1 MPEPQ
6 TVQDQDAMVDQPIAL
21 KRAFVERYLLAS
33 LAWSAVRWDEYPML
47 LERGVLCLR
56 ALIGKFYDQGRRG
69 FTHLPLFVFMDM
81 LAIVEL
87 GDRTPFASEGR
98 SHLWDPTVRRAR
110 LDYEN
115 ILLATL
121 LQEPAFV
128 DARERLSG
136 SGHIRQAAAERLV
149 ELLLQSFAQYYPSW
163 VHLDPAHI
171 RDIALPDVGDIHPD
185 QAQKRLDEVVD
196 ASLFLDGLKAMLKGI
211 SDHVYWRDL
220 LKEEDLFEIENW
232 AVLDTEAKRIGS
244 RQIAE
249 VDRRLSEFRL
259 PRVSLRDE
267 IMEVDTDLD
276 DDTVY
281 PTGGFSGLTTRGSF
295 ENLVR
300 SELVYMDAG
309 AVDGVSLFDLRFAEN
324 ELLFYL
330 RNDGIM
336 RRRRRTVHVVL
347 DIEDIFHAKS
357 PGYDYPFSTL
367 TQGLIVR
374 LVRDL
379 IGTFEEDAVEIHI
392 HYVHAPSSD
401 LSPDQAHA
409 TRALLQRERDLLELV
424 LNREIRQEL
433 VHVHDTPD
441 IDVELF
447 EQAKGRVYVVAMA
460 FSEKSDTFWR
470 GLFDDLSQAKP
481 MFTGLTLPIGLSRG
495 PESIYEEE
503 VPLILPLNEASFVQ
517 VAEIKNELFAALL
530 GARR

>member
-1 MPEPQ
+1 MQEHVI
-6 TVQDQDAMVDQPIAL
+6 VQEQDPIAL
-21 KRAFVERYLLAS
+21 KRNLVERYLLAS
-33 LAWSAVRWDEYPML
+33 LAWSAVRWDEHPML

-56 ALIGKFYDQGRRG
+56 TLIGKFYDQGRRG

-98 SHLWDPTVRRAR
+98 AHLWEPSVRRVR

-128 DARERLSG
+128 DARERLPG

-163 VHLDPAHI
+163 VELEPAHI
-171 RDIALPDVGDIHPD
+171 RDIALPDVGDIHPA
-185 QAQKRLDEVVD
+185 QAQTLLNESID
-196 ASLFLDGLKAMLKGI
+196 ASTLFLDGMGAMLKGI
-211 SDHVYWRDL
+211 SDNVYWRDL

-259 PRVSLRDE
+259 PRISLRDE
-267 IMEVDTDLD
+267 VMEVETDLD

-309 AVDGVSLFDLRFAEN
+309 ALEGVSLFELRFAEN
-324 ELLFYL
+324 ELLYYM

-336 RRRRRTVHVVL
+336 RRRRRTVHIVL

-379 IGTFEEDAVEIHI
+379 IGTFEEDAISIQI
-392 HYVHAPSSD
+392 HYVYAPPAE
-401 LSPDQAHA
+401 LSPEKTRAAHA
-409 TRALLQRERDLLELV
+409 LLRREQDLLELV

-433 VHVHDTPD
+433 V
-441 IDVELF
+441 ELHTTSDF
-447 EQAKGRVYVVAMA
+447 DLELLEHAKGRVYVVAMA
-460 FSEKSDTFWR
+460 FSQKSDAFWR
-470 GLFDDLSQAKP
+470 SLFDDLSQTKP
-481 MFTGLTLPIGLSRG
+481 NLTGLTLPIGLSRG
-495 PESIYEEE
+495 PESIYEED
-503 VPLILPLNEASFVQ
+503 VPLILPLKEASFVH
-517 VAEIKNELFAALL
+517 VAEIKNELFATLL

>member
-1 MPEPQ
+1 MSEHPTSAPPARDP
-6 TVQDQDAMVDQPIAL
+6 VVL
-21 KRAFVERYLLAS
+21 KRTFVERYLLAS
-33 LAWSAVRWDEYPML
+33 LAWSAVRWDEHPVL

-56 ALIGKFYDQGRRG
+56 ALIGKFYDQGRRD
-69 FTHLPLFVFMDM
+69 FTHLPLYLFMDI

-98 SHLWDPTVRRAR
+98 AHLWDPSVRRVR

-136 SGHIRQAAAERLV
+136 KGHIRQAAAQRLV
-149 ELLLQSFAQYYPSW
+149 ELLLQSFARYYPTW
-163 VHLDPAHI
+163 VSLDPAHI
-171 RDIALPDVGDIHPD
+171 RDIALPAVGDIHPQ
-185 QAQKRLDEVVD
+185 QAQKRLEERVEDPD
-196 ASLFLDGLKAMLKGI
+196 LFLRGMELMLKGI

-249 VDRRLSEFRL
+249 VDRRLSEHRL

-267 IMEVDTDLD
+267 VMEVETDLD

-309 AVDGVSLFDLRFAEN
+309 AGDDVSLFELRFAEN
-324 ELLFYL
+324 ELLFYM

-336 RRRRRTVHVVL
+336 RRRRRTVHIVL

-374 LVRDL
+374 LARDL
-379 IGTFEEDAVEIHI
+379 IGTFEEDAVGIQI
-392 HYVHAPSSD
+392 HYVHEPSSE
-401 LSPDQAHA
+401 LSADQARA
-409 TRALLQRERDLLELV
+409 ARALVRREQQLLELV

-433 VHVHDTPD
+433 VQVHEAST
-441 IDVELF
+441 IDLELF
-447 EQAKGRVYVVAMA
+447 EQAKGRVYVLALA
-460 FSEKSDTFWR
+460 YSEASDTFWR
-470 GLFDDLSQAKP
+470 SLFEDLSQTKP
-481 MFTGLTLPIGLSRG
+481 NLTGLTLPVGLKRG
-495 PESIYEEE
+495 PDAIYEED
-503 VPLILPLNEASFVQ
+503 VPLILPLDQASFLH
-517 VAEIKNELFAALL
+517 VAEIKNALFATLL
-530 GARR
+530 GGRR